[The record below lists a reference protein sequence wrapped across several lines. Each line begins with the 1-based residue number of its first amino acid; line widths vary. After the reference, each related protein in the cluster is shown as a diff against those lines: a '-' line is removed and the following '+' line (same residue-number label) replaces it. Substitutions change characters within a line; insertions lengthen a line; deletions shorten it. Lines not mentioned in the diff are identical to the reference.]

1 MKINVT
7 ISLDEGVVY
16 KLKAQNNYSNLVNDQ
31 LKAYFEGVEEF
42 NLGKL
47 KEKQAKTKQIIKK
60 SIAEAKVLDLKI
72 KKIEEK
78 ESKILSLGRKYPDIV
93 FKYID
98 SSTDVMKFYAF
109 FRSDH
114 KLKRYTWMELKK
126 LYNQMKGG
134 GSK

>member
-42 NLGKL
+42 NLSKL
-47 KEKQAKTKQIIKK
+47 KEKQAKIKGILKQ
-60 SIAEAKVLDLKI
+60 SRAEAKVLGDKI

-98 SSTDVMKFYAF
+98 SATDVMKFYAF
-109 FRSDH
+109 FRSDP

-126 LYNQMKGG
+126 LFNQMKGG